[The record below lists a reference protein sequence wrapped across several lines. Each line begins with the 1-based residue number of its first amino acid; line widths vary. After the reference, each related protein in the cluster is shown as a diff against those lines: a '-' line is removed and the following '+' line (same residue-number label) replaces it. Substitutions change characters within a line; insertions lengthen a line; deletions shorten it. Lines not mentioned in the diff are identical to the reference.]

1 MVAMRFLPV
10 SNREGLIA
18 HWLATKKLAFLAVL
32 HKLEANPRFHAKQI
46 AKMKK
51 LSLFTVMF
59 LGIGQWLLAQSLSLN
74 TDGSAADNSAMLD
87 IKSTTKGLLLP
98 RMTAAQRLAIASPA
112 TGLLV
117 WQTDGTPGFYYNLGA
132 PTSPNWL
139 FLLSSSGAG
148 AWGLLGNTGTS
159 ATNFLG
165 TVNAQPLNLRTNST
179 NRIVINANGNIGV
192 NISPVTAYRFYVYQQ
207 QLTADGDGQHSLYGY
222 RTRDSRNDGTDY
234 SVNGINS
241 ATYGYNF
248 WGDLYSFGVAGH
260 SFNDYTRTGGVL
272 GAQDFGA
279 YWGALGYRTS
289 TSLTHGVYGSAAY
302 AFGAGRGGEPSQPA
316 DGIGGG
322 FYGGLMGGWMRGDV
336 LGFTA
341 AGNLYAAYNLGN
353 EYTSGHQADILEVD
367 GKRVAAYANTST
379 QLKVNADGYGQL
391 TDGVAQIQFEPD
403 FVGLC
408 AAGRPV
414 VTVTAIGEPVALYI
428 KQVTAKGF
436 SVATADGR
444 PANVE
449 FAWTAVAKRKDAPQA
464 KLPSGLDDLDF
475 DNRLKDVMFNEN
487 NPDNLNVR
495 PLWWDGQ
502 RLRQDPMPQKKGLS
516 EAEKRALEQ
525 KMLGNKD

>member
-1 MVAMRFLPV
+1 
-10 SNREGLIA
+10 
-18 HWLATKKLAFLAVL
+18 
-32 HKLEANPRFHAKQI
+32 
-46 AKMKK
+46 MKK
-51 LSLFTVMF
+51 ISLFAVVF
-59 LGIGQWLLAQSLSLN
+59 LSVGQWLLAQSLSLN
-74 TDGSAADNSAMLD
+74 IDGSAADNSAMLD

-98 RMTAAQRLAIASPA
+98 RMTAVQRLAIASPA

-117 WQTDGTPGFYYNLGA
+117 WQTDGTPGFYYNVGA
-132 PTSPNWL
+132 PASPNWL
-139 FLLSSSGAG
+139 FLLSSTGEG

-159 ATNFLG
+159 GTNFLG
-165 TVNAQPLNLRTNST
+165 TTDAQTLSFRTNNA
-179 NRIVINANGNIGV
+179 NRMQINANGNVAVSATPIERSGLFV
-192 NISPVTAYRFYVYQQ
+192 NQV
-207 QLTADGDGQHSLYGY
+207 QLPANGDSQHSILGL
-222 RTRDSRNDGTDY
+222 RTRSTQNDGTGY
-234 SVNGINS
+234 GFNFTNS
-241 ATYGYNF
+241 AINGFNF
-248 WGDLYSFGVAGH
+248 YGDLYTFGVIGH
-260 SFNDYTRTGGVL
+260 SYNDFTRTGGVL
-272 GAQDFGA
+272 GAETSGS
-279 YWGALGYRTS
+279 YWGSLGYRTS
-289 TSLTHGVYGSAAY
+289 TLLNHGVYGSAAY
-302 AFGAGRGGEPSQPA
+302 ASGAGRGGEPSQPA
-316 DGIGGG
+316 EGIGGG

-379 QLKVNADGYGQL
+379 QLKVSADGYGQL

-449 FAWTAVAKRKDAPQA
+449 FAWAAVAKRKDAPQA

-487 NPDNLNVR
+487 NPDNPNVR

-502 RLRQDPMPQKKGLS
+502 RLRQDPMPQKKALP
-516 EAEKRALEQ
+516 EAEKRAQEQ
-525 KMLGNKD
+525 KMLDNKD